1 MTSGANGLFF
11 YIDDDHTL
19 VFEKFV
25 RGIDLK
31 RFFARPWRRAAQQSW
46 EGEYL
51 FKDRRRVMAVA
62 DPSRATTIP
71 IPVEFVR
78 EPSDVK
84 LPITVPE
91 LENRIAQE
99 TAKIFNRCRA
109 EAAAR
114 LGVHELDTVLVGEK
128 ARAFKVDGAPAAN
141 PAGLAGKKVTL
152 LLELTFT
159 GRELFETLK
168 PFFNAPE
175 DFYFAESPQ
184 SRLSSLAKVG
194 KVPLAIIAPGD
205 APNAG
210 DGKDAGAGEE
220 MRGGHAA
227 PHSSLFI
234 LQSAHGRHA
243 YPVLYR
249 EPFSW
254 EFERVFGRIEH
265 AFGVGPGVARELYAA
280 YCGGGFSESGGRAF
294 KKVIEPAFEELY
306 AEMAKKKLKGAV
318 YVDAPYG
325 LPFALPHREGEAVF
339 ESMPLGEALA
349 LAGFAEGMQAHGGKK
364 GAVPHANAL
373 SHHLLPFIEAY
384 FDRSG
389 TDLNRKLRR
398 RLHWLAS

>member
-1 MTSGANGLFF
+1 MPSGANGLFF
-11 YIDDDHTL
+11 SIDDEHNL

-25 RGIDLK
+25 RGIDLR

-71 IPVEFVR
+71 IPVEFAR

-99 TAKIFNRCRA
+99 TAKIFNRCRT

-114 LGVHELDTVLVGEK
+114 LGVHELDAVLVGEK
-128 ARAFKVDGAPAAN
+128 ARAFKVDSDTVAD
-141 PAGLAGKKVTL
+141 PAGLTGKKVAL

-159 GRELFETLK
+159 GRGLFEALK

-184 SRLSSLAKVG
+184 ARLSSLARVSKI
-194 KVPLAIIAPGD
+194 PLNMIFP
-205 APNAG
+205 
-210 DGKDAGAGEE
+210 
-220 MRGGHAA
+220 GGHAVVDEA
-227 PHSSLFI
+227 PRASLFT
-234 LQSAHGRHA
+234 LKPAHGRHA
-243 YPVLYR
+243 HPVLFR

-254 EFERVFGRIEH
+254 EFARVFERIER
-265 AFGVGPGVARELYAA
+265 AFAVGPEVARGLYAA
-280 YCGGGFSESGGRAF
+280 YCEGGFSEAGGRAF
-294 KKVIEPAFEELY
+294 KKTIDPAFEELF
-306 AEMAKKKLKGAV
+306 AEMAKKRIKGSV
-318 YVDAPYG
+318 YMDAPYG
-325 LPFALPHREGEAVF
+325 LPFTLPHREGDAVF
-339 ESMPLGEALA
+339 EAMPLGEALEIV
-349 LAGFAEGMQAHGGKK
+349 GFAEGMQAFGGRTRE
-364 GAVPHANAL
+364 VPDANAL
-373 SHHLLPFIEAY
+373 SRHLLPFIEAY